1 MADSNII
8 QLDLGTD
15 SPKGAGVDSGDGYDY
30 DRQCDLMR
38 ERNERFLTLF
48 ESDMRTA
55 GLAESTIRKHL
66 DNVDFYLNVYLLHY
80 DVNQMESGCYDIDGF
95 LGDFFIRK
103 CMWSTPGTIKT
114 NAASIKKFY
123 KCMRDNGLV
132 SANAYDELVRT
143 VKENMADWQ
152 ADCAAFNDPGNYDNP
167 FFDDYPFGAND
178 TAGGVGEEINGF
190 IEFSHM
196 FAGDPE
202 LEGYFK
208 DALKE
213 ILQERLVEVFGD
225 KLDEAAIAAYNAAA
239 ADGQFAPAEA
249 EPPSREVVVQTLT
262 LALFYLTSWEERIG
276 GKGGLVIRRAWKS
289 ADWDALDALQEAGFV
304 SFTNKAKSVTITADG
319 ADEAQKILRMLGLSH
334 LAE

>member
-8 QLDLGTD
+8 TPDF
-15 SPKGAGVDSGDGYDY
+15 GAGAPTDGKEGSDDGYDY

-38 ERNERFLTLF
+38 ERNERFLALF
-48 ESDMRTA
+48 ESDMRAA

-80 DVNQMESGCYDIDGF
+80 DVHEMEYGCHDIDGF

-114 NAASIKKFY
+114 NATSIKKFY

-132 SANAYDELVRT
+132 DATAYGELVRT

-152 ADCAAFNDPGNYDNP
+152 ADCAAFNDPANYDNP
-167 FFDDYPFGAND
+167 FYDDYSLGESASVGGAND
-178 TAGGVGEEINGF
+178 ALSGVSALGG
-190 IEFSHM
+190 M

-208 DALKE
+208 EALKD
-213 ILQERLVEVFGD
+213 ILQERLVELFGD
-225 KLDEAAIAAYNAAA
+225 KLDEAAVTAYATAAHE
-239 ADGQFAPAEA
+239 QSAPIDPD
-249 EPPSREVVVQTLT
+249 PPSRAEVVQTLT
-262 LALFYLTSWEERIG
+262 LVLFFLTSWEERVG
-276 GKGGLVIRRAWKS
+276 GKGGLSVRRAWKS
-289 ADWDALDALQEAGFV
+289 ADGDALDALQGAGLV

-319 ADEAQKILRMLGLSH
+319 ASEARAILRTLGLDH
-334 LAE
+334 LAG